1 MTSREGST
9 RGFWALI
16 VTQFQGA
23 FSDNALKAL
32 VTFLGLALAAT
43 HAERERVVPLVG
55 LLFSLPFIFFSMA
68 GGWLADRL
76 SKRAVSL
83 GVKIF
88 ELGIMAFAWFGLRHE
103 HLPMAFAAVALM
115 GVHSAFFG
123 PSKYGLL
130 PELLPEH
137 RLSWGNGILELGTF
151 LAIILGGAA
160 GGLLYQQFKG
170 RYEHAALLLLAFAGI
185 GLAAA
190 LAITRVPAVNP
201 GKAFRANFLGDL
213 FSQIGRIRRDRILWL
228 AVLGNTYFFYLG
240 ALILQNAILF
250 GADTL
255 RVDEFRTSCLQAALA
270 VGIGLGS
277 FAAGCLSGGKIEY
290 GLVPLGAIGM
300 TIFSGALGVPILGY
314 RAALLLLT
322 LLGFFGGFFI
332 VPICA
337 IMQHRPDRKERGA
350 VLAAAN
356 LLSFVGI
363 ALASG
368 VFWLLRAADLTTSQV
383 FLAGAGMT
391 LAVLLLLSVLLP
403 DAFLRML
410 LWGYTH
416 SLVRLRVEGGE
427 HLSAAKGALL
437 VAERSTFADGLLILA
452 ATDHPLRPIMAR
464 RLYDRPWIR
473 LFAKSARA
481 LPCAPRALREAGVA
495 LREGEAVLVWR
506 ETGAAVDGEPS
517 AWERRLGR
525 LLENSDVARI
535 AVQIDAPSDQ
545 TGRRRLLF
553 RARTVRFGRPTP
565 RPHAS
570 DRGVVHTRG

>member
-1 MTSREGST
+1 MISREGST

-16 VTQFQGA
+16 ATQFQGA

-76 SKRAVSL
+76 SKRAVSI

-88 ELGIMAFAWFGLRHE
+88 ELGIMTFAWFGLWRG
-103 HLPMAFAAVALM
+103 HLPMALAAVALM

-170 RYEHAALLLLAFAGI
+170 RHEHAALWLLAFAGA

-190 LAITRVPAVNP
+190 LAITRVPAANP
-201 GKAFRANFLGDL
+201 TKVFRANFLGDL
-213 FSQIGRIRRDRILWL
+213 FAQLRRIRRDRLLWL
-228 AVLGNTYFFYLG
+228 SVWGNVYFFYLG

-270 VGIGLGS
+270 IGIGLGS
-277 FAAGCLSGGKIEY
+277 FAAGSLSGGKIEY

-300 TIFSGALGVPILGY
+300 TIFSVALGAPALGY
-314 RAALLLLT
+314 RAALLLLAF
-322 LLGFFGGFFI
+322 LGFFGGFFI

-337 IMQHRPDRKERGA
+337 IMQHRPDRRERGA

-368 VFWLLRAADLTTSQV
+368 VFWLLRAADLTTRQV

-403 DAFLRML
+403 AAFLRL
-410 LWGYTH
+410 FLWVYTH
-416 SLVRLRVEGGE
+416 SLVRLRVEGRE
-427 HLSAAKGALL
+427 HLSAAGGALL
-437 VAERSTFADGLLILA
+437 VADGPTPASGLLVMA
-452 ATDHPLRPIMAR
+452 ATDRSLRPIVAHRFYAGPLIRFFAR
-464 RLYDRPWIR
+464 I
-473 LFAKSARA
+473 ARA
-481 LPCAPRALREAGVA
+481 IPCAPHALREAGAA
-495 LREGEAVLVWR
+495 LREGDAALVLRNKDAASEEDPR
-506 ETGAAVDGEPS
+506 E
-517 AWERRLGR
+517 WERRLGR
-525 LLENSDVARI
+525 LLENPAVARI
-535 AVQIDAPSDQ
+535 VVQVGD
-545 TGRRRLLF
+545 TRCRRESEKPRRFPF
-553 RARTVRFGRPTP
+553 RAMTVRFEVDPKNRTMG
-565 RPHAS
+565 
-570 DRGVVHTRG
+570 